1 MRISGP
7 IAEVKKS
14 AVICDWENISYWEE
28 PKQSKALENKFCS
41 KYSWNLGGV
50 ATLGKFCNFYPH
62 LSLETVFAAL
72 KLIRNYHVITNISF
86 S

>member
-7 IAEVKKS
+7 ITEVKKS
-14 AVICDWENISYWEE
+14 AVISDWENISYWEE
-28 PKQSKALENKFCS
+28 PKQSKTLEKKFCS
-41 KYSWNLGGV
+41 KYSWGLGGV
-50 ATLGKFCNFYPH
+50 ATQGRFCNFYPH